1 MRLLLLVVCIMLT
14 ACASTS
20 NPVKSDNYIRTIGVG
35 NTYEEAKHN
44 AFKEAIEY
52 QVGVVIASER
62 ESYNDKLIKN
72 EILAYS
78 SAFVD
83 EYKIISQQNIG
94 NKIQVVVDVKL
105 SLLRLSD
112 RILSKGKDSKNLE
125 GAKHDSQ
132 YKSFI
137 ENKNNG
143 DRILASVLND
153 YPRRA
158 YDIKQSNYI
167 VKVDAYRD
175 LTLTIPYTM
184 SWNPNYV
191 ASLHDAIKIVADG
204 KPSLWTVEKGFA
216 QQYPSTVRIG
226 SEKYY
231 FNEFVITEKILNA
244 LMDWNEVRINME
256 IKDFHNRTQYSK
268 CFVPRQLHRNVG
280 DYYNI
285 NYVKTNNIGIN
296 TTAGEQSSIEM
307 KIQQNSK
314 LADIMYNLSKIELSI
329 VPKKVCVKN
338 N

>member
-1 MRLLLLVVCIMLT
+1 MRILLLTVCFILT
-14 ACASTS
+14 ACAST
-20 NPVKSDNYIRTIGVG
+20 PKSDNYFRATGVG

-62 ESYNDKLIKN
+62 ESYNEKLIKN

-125 GAKHDSQ
+125 GAKHNNQ
-132 YKSFI
+132 YKSFL

-158 YDIKQSNYI
+158 YDIKQSDYV
-167 VKVDAYRD
+167 VKIDTYRN
-175 LTLTIPYTM
+175 LTLTIPYTL
-184 SWNPNYV
+184 SWNPNYI
-191 ASLHDAIKIVADG
+191 ASFHDAIKIVADG
-204 KPSLWTVEKGFA
+204 KPSLWSVEKGFA

-231 FNEFVITEKILNA
+231 FNEFVITEKILDA
-244 LMDWNEVRINME
+244 IMDWNEVRINME
-256 IKDFHNRTQYSK
+256 IKDFYNKTQYSE
-268 CFVPRQLHRNVG
+268 CFKPVQLHRNVG

-296 TTAGEQSSIEM
+296 TTAGEKASIEM

-314 LADIMYNLSKIELSI
+314 LANIMYNLSKIELSV

>member
-1 MRLLLLVVCIMLT
+1 MRLLLIAVCFILT
-14 ACASTS
+14 ACAST
-20 NPVKSDNYIRTIGVG
+20 PKSDNYFRATGVG

-62 ESYNDKLIKN
+62 ESYNEKLIKN

-125 GAKHDSQ
+125 GAKHNNQ
-132 YKSFI
+132 YKSFL

-158 YDIKQSNYI
+158 YDIKQSNYV
-167 VKVDAYRD
+167 VKIDTYRN
-175 LTLTIPYTM
+175 LTLTIPYTL
-184 SWNPNYV
+184 SWNPNYR
-191 ASLHDAIKIVADG
+191 ASFHDAIKIVADG
-204 KPSLWTVEKGFA
+204 KPSLWSVEKGFA

-231 FNEFVITEKILNA
+231 FNEFII
-244 LMDWNEVRINME
+244 
-256 IKDFHNRTQYSK
+256 
-268 CFVPRQLHRNVG
+268 
-280 DYYNI
+280 
-285 NYVKTNNIGIN
+285 
-296 TTAGEQSSIEM
+296 SSC
-307 KIQQNSK
+307 KK
-314 LADIMYNLSKIELSI
+314 LIHFNGL
-329 VPKKVCVKN
+329 
-338 N
+338 

>member
-1 MRLLLLVVCIMLT
+1 MRLLLLAVCFILT

-20 NPVKSDNYIRTIGVG
+20 KSDNYIRTTGVG

-62 ESYNDKLIKN
+62 ESYNEKLIKN

-105 SLLRLSD
+105 SLLRISD
-112 RILSKGKDSKNLE
+112 RILSKGKDSKNID
-125 GAKHDSQ
+125 GSKHDNQ
-132 YKSFI
+132 YKSFL
-137 ENKNNG
+137 ENKQNG

-158 YDIKQSNYI
+158 YDIKQSNYV
-167 VKVDAYRD
+167 VKIDTYRN
-175 LTLTIPYTM
+175 LTLTIPYTL
-184 SWNPNYV
+184 SWNPNYI
-191 ASLHDAIKIVADG
+191 ASLNDAIKIVADG

-216 QQYPSTVRIG
+216 QQYPAMIRVG

-231 FNEFVITEKILNA
+231 FNEFVIPNKILDSF
-244 LMDWNEVRINME
+244 MDWNEIRINME
-256 IKDFHNRTQYSK
+256 IKDLYNKTQYSE
-268 CFVPRQLHRNVG
+268 CFMPKQLHSRVG

-285 NYVKTNNIGIN
+285 NYVKTINVGIN
-296 TTAGEQSSIEM
+296 RTASEQASIEM
-307 KIQQNSK
+307 QIQKNSK
-314 LADIMYNLSKIELSI
+314 LAYFMQNLSKIELSV

>member
-1 MRLLLLVVCIMLT
+1 MRLLLLTVCFILT

-20 NPVKSDNYIRTIGVG
+20 RPDGYLRTTGVG

-62 ESYNDKLIKN
+62 ESYNEKLIKN

-112 RILSKGKDSKNLE
+112 RILSKGKDSKNLQ
-125 GAKHDSQ
+125 GAKHDNQ
-132 YKSFI
+132 YKSFL
-137 ENKNNG
+137 ENKQNG
-143 DRILASVLND
+143 DMILASVLSD
-153 YPRRA
+153 YPSRA
-158 YDIKQSNYI
+158 YDIKQSDYI
-167 VKVDAYRD
+167 VKIDTYRN
-175 LTLTIPYTM
+175 LTLTIPYTL
-184 SWNPNYV
+184 SWNPNYI
-191 ASLHDAIKIVADG
+191 ASLDDAIKIVADG
-204 KPSLWTVEKGFA
+204 KPKLWSREKGIA
-216 QQYPSTVRIG
+216 QQYPSTIRVG
-226 SEKYY
+226 TEKYY
-231 FNEFVITEKILNA
+231 FNEYVVPNQLLDA
-244 LMDWNEVRINME
+244 MMDWNEIRINME
-256 IKDFHNRTQYSK
+256 IKDSYNRIQYSE
-268 CFVPRQLHRNVG
+268 CFVPKQLHSRTG

-285 NYVKTNNIGIN
+285 NYIKTIN
-296 TTAGEQSSIEM
+296 VGFNKTAGEQSSIQL
-307 KIQQNSK
+307 KIHQNSK
-314 LADIMYNLSKIELSI
+314 LAGIMNNLTTIELSV

>member
-1 MRLLLLVVCIMLT
+1 MRILLLAVCFILT

-20 NPVKSDNYIRTIGVG
+20 KSDGYIRTAGLG

-62 ESYNDKLIKN
+62 ESYNEKLIKN

-83 EYKIISQQNIG
+83 EYKIISQENVG
-94 NKIQVVVDVKL
+94 NKVKVVVDVKL

-112 RILSKGKDSKNLE
+112 RILSKGKDSKSLD
-125 GAKHDSQ
+125 GAKHDNQ
-132 YKSFI
+132 YKSFL
-137 ENKNNG
+137 ENKQNG

-158 YDIKQSNYI
+158 YDIKQSDYV
-167 VKVDAYRD
+167 VKIDTYRN
-175 LTLTIPYTM
+175 LTLTIPYTL
-184 SWNPNYV
+184 SWNPNYI
-191 ASLHDAIKIVADG
+191 ASLDDAIKIVADG

-216 QQYPSTVRIG
+216 QQYPSTIRVG

-231 FNEFVITEKILNA
+231 FNEFVIPNKILDSI
-244 LMDWNEVRINME
+244 MDWNELRINME
-256 IKDFHNRTQYSK
+256 IKDFYNRTQYSE
-268 CFVPRQLHRNVG
+268 CFVPKQLHSRTG

-285 NYVKTNNIGIN
+285 NYVKTIN
-296 TTAGEQSSIEM
+296 VGFNKTAGEQSSIEM

-314 LADIMYNLSKIELSI
+314 LANIMYNLSKIELSV

>member
-1 MRLLLLVVCIMLT
+1 MKILLLAVCFILT

-20 NPVKSDNYIRTIGVG
+20 KSDSYLRTTGVG
-35 NTYEEAKHN
+35 NTYEEAKNN

-62 ESYNDKLIKN
+62 ESYNDKLVKN

-105 SLLRLSD
+105 SLLRISD
-112 RILSKGKDSKNLE
+112 RILSKGKDSKNLD
-125 GAKHDSQ
+125 GAKHDNQ
-132 YKSFI
+132 YKSFL
-137 ENKNNG
+137 ENKQNG
-143 DRILASVLND
+143 DMILANVLND

-158 YDIKQSNYI
+158 YDIKQSDYV
-167 VKVDAYRD
+167 VKIDPYRN
-175 LTLTIPYTM
+175 LTLTIPYTL
-184 SWNPNYV
+184 SWNPNYI
-191 ASLHDAIKIVADG
+191 ASLNDAIKIVADG
-204 KPSLWTVEKGFA
+204 KPSVWTVEKGIA
-216 QQYPSTVRIG
+216 QQYPSTVRVG

-231 FNEFVITEKILNA
+231 FNEFVIPNKLLDA
-244 LMDWNEVRINME
+244 VMDWNELRINME
-256 IKDFHNRTQYSK
+256 IKDFYNKTQYTE
-268 CFVPRQLHRNVG
+268 CFVPKQLHSRTG

-285 NYVKTNNIGIN
+285 NYVKTIN
-296 TTAGEQSSIEM
+296 VGFNKTAGEKSSIEM
-307 KIQQNSK
+307 KIHQNSK
-314 LADIMYNLSKIELSI
+314 LADIMNNLSTIELSV

>member
-1 MRLLLLVVCIMLT
+1 MRILLLAVCFILT

-20 NPVKSDNYIRTIGVG
+20 KSDGYLRTTGVG
-35 NTYEEAKHN
+35 NTYEEAKNN
-44 AFKEAIEY
+44 AFREAIEY

-62 ESYNDKLIKN
+62 ESYNEKLVKN

-94 NKIQVVVDVKL
+94 TKIQVVLDVKL

-112 RILSKGKDSKNLE
+112 RILSKGKDSKNLD

-132 YKSFI
+132 YKSFL
-137 ENKNNG
+137 ENKQNG
-143 DRILASVLND
+143 DTILASVLND

-158 YDIKQSNYI
+158 YDINQSSYI
-167 VKVDAYRD
+167 VKIDTYRN
-175 LTLTIPYTM
+175 LTLTIPYTL
-184 SWNPNYV
+184 SWNPNYI
-191 ASLHDAIKIVADG
+191 ASLNDAIKIVADG
-204 KPSLWTVEKGFA
+204 KPSFWTVEKGIA
-216 QQYPSTVRIG
+216 QQYPSTVRVG
-226 SEKYY
+226 TEKYY
-231 FNEFVITEKILNA
+231 FNEFVIPNKLLDAI
-244 LMDWNEVRINME
+244 MDWNEIRINME
-256 IKDFHNRTQYSK
+256 IKDLHNKTQYSE
-268 CFVPRQLHRNVG
+268 CFVPKQLHSRVG

-285 NYVKTNNIGIN
+285 NYIKTIN
-296 TTAGEQSSIEM
+296 VGFNKTAGEQASIEM

-314 LADIMYNLSKIELSI
+314 LANIMNNLTNIELSI

>member
-1 MRLLLLVVCIMLT
+1 MRLLLLAVCIMLT

-20 NPVKSDNYIRTIGVG
+20 KSDNYIRTTGIG

-62 ESYNDKLIKN
+62 ISYNDTLIKD

-112 RILSKGKDSKNLE
+112 RILSKGKDSKNLD
-125 GAKHDSQ
+125 GAKHNNQ
-132 YKSFI
+132 YKSFL
-137 ENKNNG
+137 ENKQNG

-153 YPRRA
+153 YPKRA
-158 YDIKQSNYI
+158 YDIKQSDYI
-167 VKVDAYRD
+167 IKVDAYRD
-175 LTLTIPYTM
+175 LTLTIPYEL
-184 SWNPNYV
+184 SWNPNYI
-191 ASLHDAIKIVADG
+191 ASFHDAIRLVSDG

-216 QQYPSTVRIG
+216 QQYPSTVTVG

-231 FNEFVITEKILNA
+231 FNEFIITNKILDSF
-244 LMDWNEVRINME
+244 MDWNEVRINME
-256 IKDFHNRTQYSK
+256 IKDVYNRTQYSE
-268 CFVPRQLHRNVG
+268 CFKPKQLYRRVG
-280 DYYNI
+280 DYYDI
-285 NYVKTNNIGIN
+285 NYIKTINIGIN
-296 TTAGEQSSIEM
+296 TKASESSTIEM
-307 KIQQNSK
+307 KVNQHSK
-314 LADIMYNLSKIELSI
+314 LAYIMQNLSKIELSV

>member
-1 MRLLLLVVCIMLT
+1 MRILLLAVCFILT

-20 NPVKSDNYIRTIGVG
+20 KSDNYIRSTGLG

-62 ESYNDKLIKN
+62 ESYNEKLIKN

-94 NKIQVVVDVKL
+94 NKIQVIVDVKL

-112 RILSKGKDSKNLE
+112 RILSKGKDSKNLD
-125 GAKHDSQ
+125 GSKHDNQ
-132 YKSFI
+132 YKSFL
-137 ENKNNG
+137 ENKQNG
-143 DRILASVLND
+143 DKILASILND

-158 YDIKQSNYI
+158 YDVKQSDYV
-167 VKVDAYRD
+167 VKIDTYRN
-175 LTLTIPYTM
+175 LTLTIPYELN
-184 SWNPNYV
+184 WNPNYI
-191 ASLHDAIKIVADG
+191 ASFHDAIRLVSDG
-204 KPSLWTVEKGFA
+204 KPSLWTSEKGFA

-231 FNEFVITEKILNA
+231 FNEFVITNKILDSI
-244 LMDWNEVRINME
+244 MDWNEVRINME
-256 IKDFHNRTQYSK
+256 IKDLHNRTQYSE
-268 CFVPRQLHRNVG
+268 CFVPKQLHKNVG

-285 NYVKTNNIGIN
+285 NYIKTINVGIN
-296 TTAGEQSSIEM
+296 AKASERSVIEM
-307 KIQQNSK
+307 KIQNNSK
-314 LADIMYNLSKIELSI
+314 LANIMYNLSKIELSV

>member
-1 MRLLLLVVCIMLT
+1 MRLLLIAVCFILT

-20 NPVKSDNYIRTIGVG
+20 KSDNYIRSTGVG
-35 NTYEEAKHN
+35 NTYEEAKTN

-94 NKIQVVVDVKL
+94 NKVQVVVDVKL
-105 SLLRLSD
+105 SLLRISD
-112 RILSKGKDSKNLE
+112 RIISKGKDSKNLD
-125 GAKHDSQ
+125 GVKHDSQ
-132 YKSFI
+132 YKSFL
-137 ENKNNG
+137 ENKQNG

-153 YPRRA
+153 YPKRA

-167 VKVDAYRD
+167 VKIDTYRN
-175 LTLTIPYTM
+175 LTLIIPYTL

-191 ASLHDAIKIVADG
+191 ASLNDAIKIVADG
-204 KPSLWTVEKGFA
+204 KPSLWAAEKGFA
-216 QQYPSTVRIG
+216 QQYPAMVRIG

-231 FNEFVITEKILNA
+231 FNEFVIPNKILDSF
-244 LMDWNEVRINME
+244 MDWNEVRINME
-256 IKDFHNRTQYSK
+256 IKDLHNKTQYSE
-268 CFVPRQLHRNVG
+268 CFMPKQLHSRVG
-280 DYYNI
+280 DYYDI
-285 NYVKTNNIGIN
+285 NYVKTINVGIN
-296 TTAGEQSSIEM
+296 RTANEQASIEM

-314 LADIMYNLSKIELSI
+314 LAYFMQNLSKIELSV

>member
-1 MRLLLLVVCIMLT
+1 MRLLLLAVCFILT

-20 NPVKSDNYIRTIGVG
+20 KSDNYIRTTGVG
-35 NTYEEAKHN
+35 NTYEEAKTN

-94 NKIQVVVDVKL
+94 NKVQVVVDIKL
-105 SLLRLSD
+105 SLLRISD
-112 RILSKGKDSKNLE
+112 RILSKGKDSKNLD
-125 GAKHDSQ
+125 GSKHDNQ
-132 YKSFI
+132 YKSFL
-137 ENKNNG
+137 ENKQNG
-143 DRILASVLND
+143 DRILSSVLND

-158 YDIKQSNYI
+158 YDIKQSDYM
-167 VKVDAYRD
+167 VKIDTYRN
-175 LTLTIPYTM
+175 LLLTIPYTM
-184 SWNPNYV
+184 AWNPNYI
-191 ASLHDAIKIVADG
+191 ASLNDAIKIVADG
-204 KPSLWTVEKGFA
+204 KPSLWSVEKGFA
-216 QQYPSTVRIG
+216 QQYPAMVRVG

-231 FNEFVITEKILNA
+231 FNEFVIPNKILDSF
-244 LMDWNEVRINME
+244 MDWNEIRINME
-256 IKDFHNRTQYSK
+256 IKDLHNKTQYSE
-268 CFVPRQLHRNVG
+268 CFVPKQLHSRVG

-285 NYVKTNNIGIN
+285 NYVKTINVGIN
-296 TTAGEQSSIEM
+296 RTASEQASIEV

-314 LADIMYNLSKIELSI
+314 LAYFMQNLSKIELSV

>member
-1 MRLLLLVVCIMLT
+1 MRLLLLTVCFILT

-20 NPVKSDNYIRTIGVG
+20 KSDNYFRATGIG
-35 NTYEEAKHN
+35 NTYEEAKQN

-94 NKIQVVVDVKL
+94 KKIQLVVDVKL

-112 RILSKGKDSKNLE
+112 RILSKGKDSKNLD

-132 YKSFI
+132 YKSFLT
-137 ENKNNG
+137 NKQNG
-143 DRILASVLND
+143 DKILASTLND

-158 YDIKQSNYI
+158 FDIKQSDYV
-167 VKVDAYRD
+167 VKVDAYRN
-175 LTLTIPYTM
+175 LTLAVPYTL
-184 SWNPNYV
+184 SWNQNYI
-191 ASLHDAIKIVADG
+191 ASFHDAIRLVADG
-204 KPSLWTVEKGFA
+204 KPSIWSVEKGFA

-226 SEKYY
+226 SDTYY
-231 FNEFVITEKILNA
+231 LNEYVITDKILDSM
-244 LMDWNEVRINME
+244 MDWNEVTIQME
-256 IKDFHNRTQYSK
+256 IKDSYKRTQYSECYESK
-268 CFVPRQLHRNVG
+268 AVRRLDNPFYKV
-280 DYYNI
+280 

-296 TTAGEQSSIEM
+296 KSSSESNQIEL
-307 KIQQNSK
+307 KIHQNSK
-314 LADIMYNLSKIELSI
+314 LASIMQNLFTIELSV
-329 VPKKVCVKN
+329 VPKKVCVGNK
-338 N
+338 

>member
-1 MRLLLLVVCIMLT
+1 MRILLLTVCFILT
-14 ACASTS
+14 ACAST
-20 NPVKSDNYIRTIGVG
+20 PKSDNYFRATGIG

-62 ESYNDKLIKN
+62 ESYNEKLIKN

-125 GAKHDSQ
+125 GAKHNNQ
-132 YKSFI
+132 YKSFL

-158 YDIKQSNYI
+158 YDIKQSDYV
-167 VKVDAYRD
+167 VKIDTYRN
-175 LTLTIPYTM
+175 LTLTIPYTL
-184 SWNPNYV
+184 SWNPNYI
-191 ASLHDAIKIVADG
+191 ASFHDAIKIVADG
-204 KPSLWTVEKGFA
+204 KPSLWSVEKGFA

-231 FNEFVITEKILNA
+231 FNEFVITEKILDA
-244 LMDWNEVRINME
+244 IMDWNEVRINME
-256 IKDFHNRTQYSK
+256 IKDFYNKTQYSE
-268 CFVPRQLHRNVG
+268 CFKPVQLHRNVG

-296 TTAGEQSSIEM
+296 TTAGEKASIEM

-314 LADIMYNLSKIELSI
+314 LANIMYNLSKIELSV

>member
-1 MRLLLLVVCIMLT
+1 MRLLLLTVCFILT

-20 NPVKSDNYIRTIGVG
+20 KSDGYLRTTGVG

-62 ESYNDKLIKN
+62 ESYNEKLIKN

-125 GAKHDSQ
+125 GTKHDNQ
-132 YKSFI
+132 YKSFL
-137 ENKNNG
+137 ENKQNG
-143 DRILASVLND
+143 DRILAGVLND

-158 YDIKQSNYI
+158 YDIKQSDYI
-167 VKVDAYRD
+167 VKIDTYRN
-175 LTLTIPYTM
+175 LTLTIPYTL
-184 SWNPNYV
+184 SWNPNYI
-191 ASLHDAIKIVADG
+191 ASLDDAIKIVADG
-204 KPSLWTVEKGFA
+204 KPKLWTWEKGIA
-216 QQYPSTVRIG
+216 QQYPSTIRVG
-226 SEKYY
+226 TEKYY
-231 FNEFVITEKILNA
+231 FNEYVVPNQLLDA
-244 LMDWNEVRINME
+244 MMDWNEIRINME
-256 IKDFHNRTQYSK
+256 IKDSYNRIQYSE
-268 CFVPRQLHRNVG
+268 CFVPKQLHSRTG

-285 NYVKTNNIGIN
+285 NYIKTIN
-296 TTAGEQSSIEM
+296 VGFNKTAGEQSSIQL
-307 KIQQNSK
+307 KIHQNSK
-314 LADIMYNLSKIELSI
+314 LAGIMNNLTTIELSV
-329 VPKKVCVKN
+329 VPKKVCIKN

>member
-1 MRLLLLVVCIMLT
+1 MRLLLLAVCILFT

-20 NPVKSDNYIRTIGVG
+20 KSDNYIRTTGVG

-62 ESYNDKLIKN
+62 ESYNEKLIKN

-105 SLLRLSD
+105 SLLRISD
-112 RILSKGKDSKNLE
+112 RILSKGKDSKNLD
-125 GAKHDSQ
+125 GAKHDNQ
-132 YKSFI
+132 YKSFL
-137 ENKNNG
+137 ENKQNG

-158 YDIKQSNYI
+158 YDIKQNNYV
-167 VKVDAYRD
+167 VKIDTYRN
-175 LTLTIPYTM
+175 LTLTIPYTL
-184 SWNPNYV
+184 SWNPNYI
-191 ASLHDAIKIVADG
+191 ASLDDAIKIVADG

-216 QQYPSTVRIG
+216 QQYPAMVRVG
-226 SEKYY
+226 TEKYY
-231 FNEFVITEKILNA
+231 FNEHVIPNKLLDAI
-244 LMDWNEVRINME
+244 MDWNELRINME
-256 IKDFHNRTQYSK
+256 IKDLHNKTQYSE
-268 CFVPRQLHRNVG
+268 CFVPKQLHSRTG

-285 NYVKTNNIGIN
+285 NYVKTIN
-296 TTAGEQSSIEM
+296 VGFNKTAGEQSSIEM
-307 KIQQNSK
+307 KIHQNSK
-314 LADIMYNLSKIELSI
+314 LANIMNNLSKIELSV

>member
-1 MRLLLLVVCIMLT
+1 MRILLLAVCFILT

-20 NPVKSDNYIRTIGVG
+20 KSDNYIRSTGLG

-62 ESYNDKLIKN
+62 ESYNEKLIKN

-94 NKIQVVVDVKL
+94 NKVQVIVDVKL

-112 RILSKGKDSKNLE
+112 RILSKGKDSKNLD
-125 GAKHDSQ
+125 GSKHDNQ
-132 YKSFI
+132 YKSFL
-137 ENKNNG
+137 ENKQNG
-143 DRILASVLND
+143 DKILASILND

-158 YDIKQSNYI
+158 YDVKQSDYV
-167 VKVDAYRD
+167 VKIDTYRN
-175 LTLTIPYTM
+175 LTLTIPYELN
-184 SWNPNYV
+184 WNPNYI
-191 ASLHDAIKIVADG
+191 ASFHDAIRLVSDG
-204 KPSLWTVEKGFA
+204 KPSLWTSEKGFA

-231 FNEFVITEKILNA
+231 FNEFVITNKILDSI
-244 LMDWNEVRINME
+244 MDWNEVRINME
-256 IKDFHNRTQYSK
+256 IKDFNNRTHYSE
-268 CFVPRQLHRNVG
+268 CFVPKQLHSRTG

-285 NYVKTNNIGIN
+285 NYIKTINVGIN
-296 TTAGEQSSIEM
+296 AKASERSVIEM
-307 KIQQNSK
+307 KIQNNSK
-314 LADIMYNLSKIELSI
+314 LANIMYNLSKIELSV